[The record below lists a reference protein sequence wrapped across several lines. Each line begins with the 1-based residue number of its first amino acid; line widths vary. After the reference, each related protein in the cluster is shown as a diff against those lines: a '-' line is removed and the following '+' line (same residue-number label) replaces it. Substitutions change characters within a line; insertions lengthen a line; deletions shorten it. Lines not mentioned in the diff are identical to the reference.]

1 MKLIYIICFFVIT
14 QNSFGQF
21 VGTPYIFNSISDL
34 PQVTTHPVTNIFST
48 KATSGGKIVSAGSFP
63 ITSKGVVWSTS
74 QNPTI
79 LDSKSTV
86 GTGTTY
92 YLGSTT
98 NYLPKFTSNVSGL
111 NSGTTYYVRAY
122 ATNSFGTAYGEEV
135 SFTTPLTNPTLSI
148 GDYYEGGY
156 IFYILSPGDTID
168 KGGAFPEIFYQ
179 EGEIHGLIVAGNLN
193 PLVAS
198 ISNKLKFGESPN
210 GGTPTHKTILGY
222 GKKNT
227 ENIIALYGT
236 TTYNATSSAAASAYL
251 YTDGTRND
259 WYLPSKDELA
269 LIKNNSSNYKQ
280 YFDASDSY
288 SYWSSSDNNSTHQAY
303 FNYKFWD
310 TGSFKTDSRSTR
322 LNYFIIRSF

>member
-1 MKLIYIICFFVIT
+1 MKLIYILCLILIT
-14 QNSFGQF
+14 ENSFGQF

-86 GTGTTY
+86 GPGTTY

-193 PLVAS
+193 SLPAS
-198 ISNKLKFGESPN
+198 ISNRLKFGES
-210 GGTPTHKTILGY
+210 GTLTNETILGY

-251 YTDGTRND
+251 YTDGIRND
-259 WYLPSKDELA
+259 WYLPSKAELEE
-269 LIKNNSSNYKQ
+269 IQKNSSNYSQ
-280 YFDASDSY
+280 YFDTSESNH
-288 SYWSSSDNNSTHQAY
+288 YWSSSDNNNINQAHFY
-303 FNYKFWD
+303 FKFWG
-310 TGSFKTDSRSTR
+310 TKKWLTDERSRTF
-322 LNYFIIRSF
+322 NYFIIRSF